1 MYPSHAC
8 HLFFVKGLRSTSSSL
23 PLWSSRSLGSWSCCF
38 FQAIYPRSLATGARQ
53 AYATDTLVAPKQNR
67 PPLLGWDT
75 KDVWKPPLEL
85 PPCPSILHEDVTV
98 TNPAA
103 NIIDGKAI
111 AQEILWEISKE
122 VEQMKKSVGKVPGL
136 AVVLVGSR
144 TDSETYVRSKKR
156 ACEEVGFQSF
166 SITLPEE
173 SPEAEVVR
181 HVKRYDDDPLVHGVL
196 VQLPLPQVVI
206 FLLCCMTQF
215 FPVSTIRPSSVRIW
229 DLPRVKLRHVLW

>member
-1 MYPSHAC
+1 MEEPVSFHEAQVLMFGGGWHPCVHA
-8 HLFFVKGLRSTSSSL
+8 
-23 PLWSSRSLGSWSCCF
+23 
-38 FQAIYPRSLATGARQ
+38 
-53 AYATDTLVAPKQNR
+53 
-67 PPLLGWDT
+67 
-75 KDVWKPPLEL
+75 
-85 PPCPSILHEDVTV
+85 VTV
-98 TNPAA
+98 TDPAA
-103 NIIDGKAI
+103 SIIDGKAI

-215 FPVSTIRPSSVRIW
+215 FPVSTIWPSSVRIW
-229 DLPRVKLRHVLW
+229 DLPWVKWRHVFW

>member
-1 MYPSHAC
+1 MYSDAGPFCMQLLYAGGS
-8 HLFFVKGLRSTSSSL
+8 LIRRTSWFS
-23 PLWSSRSLGSWSCCF
+23 WGS
-38 FQAIYPRSLATGARQ
+38 GA
-53 AYATDTLVAPKQNR
+53 
-67 PPLLGWDT
+67 
-75 KDVWKPPLEL
+75 DVWGGGWC
-85 PPCPSILHEDVTV
+85 PCVHAVTI
-98 TNPAA
+98 TDPAA
-103 NIIDGKAI
+103 SIIDGKAI

-215 FPVSTIRPSSVRIW
+215 FPVSTIWPSSFRIW
-229 DLPRVKLRHVLW
+229 DLPWVKWRHVLWWGMT